1 MIKQLLPW
9 VKVLDQNEGVHAL
22 RKPDIRILLVVNAAV
37 RANAVVPA
45 RSHARAAE
53 SPAKLSAAARAN
65 AVVPVAAA
73 VK

>member
-1 MIKQLLPW
+1 
-9 VKVLDQNEGVHAL
+9 V
-22 RKPDIRILLVVNAAV
+22 VVNAAV

-45 RSHARAAE
+45 GSHARAAE
-53 SPAKLSAAARAN
+53 SPAKLTAAARAN